1 MARKSRYL
9 GYYKGV
15 MEMKKKVVSTP
26 KSILG
31 RLKSLKDQ
39 EFVMQVPVGGSH
51 EA

>member
-9 GYYKGV
+9 GYYKSV
-15 MEMKKKVVSTP
+15 MELRKKAVSTP

-31 RLKSLKDQ
+31 RLKSLKGQ
-39 EFVMQVPVGGSH
+39 EFVMQVSVGDSH

>member
-9 GYYKGV
+9 GYYKGLADL
-15 MEMKKKVVSTP
+15 KKKEISTP

-39 EFVMQVPVGGSH
+39 EFVMQVPVGDSH